1 MFARHRRE
9 AGAHRIKDK
18 APWSEARMRTLRGI
32 VLAQPAMSVV
42 LEESIPSMEAAP
54 QRIAR
59 LEAEMEKLPATRT
72 IC

>member
-1 MFARHRRE
+1 
-9 AGAHRIKDK
+9 
-18 APWSEARMRTLRGI
+18 MRTLRGI

-59 LEAEMEKLPATRT
+59 LEAEIEKLPATRT